1 MWKETEHFS
10 SCRVKK
16 HPNSTQVGLIS
27 CGNHPFLKVG
37 HTKKSFFP
45 SFHFGVG
52 KQLCAGREHPALTW
66 VDSTVPGSEGHR
78 FLPPP
83 AKWDLFM
90 IFFPHCSCSFLFPAL
105 ATIPRTG
112 WCETSQLHP
121 SRAPAPQLVALWVP
135 QPPMDPFRTELWGQ
149 GTPLGLTRGALRDV
163 FPPGFEHEAL
173 PANAAIQF

>member
-16 HPNSTQVGLIS
+16 HPNSTQAGLIS

-66 VDSTVPGSEGHR
+66 VDNTVPGSEGHR

-83 AKWDLFM
+83 AKWDLFI
-90 IFFPHCSCSFLFPAL
+90 IFFPIAPAL
-105 ATIPRTG
+105 FYSQPSPPSQGLAGVRRPSSIPVG
-112 WCETSQLHP
+112 SQHHNWWHFGSLSHP
-121 SRAPAPQLVALWVP
+121 WTPSGQSFGARGHPWDSHGAP
-135 QPPMDPFRTELWGQ
+135 
-149 GTPLGLTRGALRDV
+149 
-163 FPPGFEHEAL
+163 
-173 PANAAIQF
+173 